1 MCQFKYINEIKAEE
15 SSWDRRTE
23 LLRKKLLYVRWRVNL
38 LRDKFIRRFLAIKPQ
53 NLNQPHIRPGED
65 VRVRSK
71 REIQG
76 MLDERRKYKKL
87 GFLTEQYIYCGK
99 RNKVLKEL
107 NYFYDEVK
115 QKQVKC
121 KDSVFLEDCYC
132 SGIVPFSL
140 RRCDLNCLLF
150 WHKDWLEKI

>member
-1 MCQFKYINEIKAEE
+1 MCQFKYINEIGAEE
-15 SSWDRRTE
+15 YWWDKHTE

-38 LRDKFIRRFLAIKPQ
+38 LRDMFIRRFLAINPR
-53 NLNQPHIRPGED
+53 NLNYPHIRPGEI

-87 GFLTEQYIYCGK
+87 GFLTEQYNHCGK
-99 RNKVLKEL
+99 IHKVLKEL
-107 NYFYDEVK
+107 SYFYDEVK
-115 QKQVKC
+115 QNQVKC
-121 KDSVFLEDCYC
+121 KDLVFLEDCHC
-132 SGIVPFSL
+132 SGIIPFSL